1 MKKALEDIRVLEVA
15 QYMAGPM
22 CPRELGEMGAEII
35 KVEMPQVGD
44 RMRSM
49 PPFVD
54 GQSYMFTLLNVNKK
68 SITLDLKKE
77 KGATIFKEL
86 VKKADVVLEN
96 FAPGVMTRMGVGYER
111 LKEVNPGI
119 IYCSVTGFGQYGPY
133 SSFTA
138 FDPVIQAAGGAM
150 SVDQKPSSA
159 PRWTGLAVA
168 DFVGPLYAT
177 IGILEALHYRDVTG
191 EGQSVDI
198 SMQDGVWSL
207 VSYTYLPQYWEA
219 RTGIPAEKTMSAAI
233 ELMRPLRTKDGYI
246 VVAPGTPEQQV
257 NMLRAIGEGAREP
270 EMGKAEFAKEFTVSM
285 DAWALSKTTSEALEA
300 LRKYRVPCA
309 PILRVE
315 ELVNDPHLRARE
327 MTVEIP
333 SMTGSEDTKVLLP
346 GVVVKLSESAGEI
359 TVTPPLLGQHN
370 EEVYSQLLGYTK
382 EDLACLRD
390 EGVI

>member
-35 KVEMPQVGD
+35 KVEMPGVGD
-44 RMRSM
+44 MMRSM
-49 PPFVD
+49 PPFID

-96 FAPGVMTRMGVGYER
+96 FAPGVMTRMGVDYKI
-111 LKEVNPGI
+111 LKRVNPRI

-138 FDPVIQAAGGAM
+138 FDPVIQAAGGVM
-150 SVDQKPSSA
+150 SAAQKPDSPPEWPGIA
-159 PRWTGLAVA
+159 IA
-168 DFVGPLYAT
+168 DIIGPLYAT

-191 EGQSVDI
+191 EGQAVDI
-198 SMQDGVWSL
+198 SMHDAMWSL
-207 VSYTYLPQYWEA
+207 VSYTHLPRYWEA
-219 RTGIPAEKTMSAAI
+219 RTGIPAEKTMSAAT
-233 ELMRPLRTKDGYI
+233 ELSRCFKTEDGYI
-246 VVAPGTPEQQV
+246 MVVPVSPQQQV

-270 EMGKAEFAKEFTVSM
+270 EMGKAEFAKEFTISM
-285 DAWALSKTTSEALEA
+285 DAWASSKTTSEVLEA
-300 LRKYRVPCA
+300 LRGFRVPCA
-309 PILRVE
+309 PVLRVE

-327 MTVEIP
+327 MTIEVP
-333 SMTGSEDTKVLLP
+333 TTGSEDTKILAP

-359 TVTPPLLGQHN
+359 RVTPPLLGQHN